1 MPPHI
6 EWTYLIVKYKYYA
19 RNLVNPDINEKSL
32 PGAERLH
39 EKEIIT
45 NIIFRCMVKDCI
57 PLTKVNSRDS
67 DLGAIADRIIWKNA
81 SPYYSDNKFII
92 NLKIESYAYAS
103 I

>member
-1 MPPHI
+1 M
-6 EWTYLIVKYKYYA
+6 YYA
-19 RNLVNPDINEKSL
+19 RNVVNPENNEKSL
-32 PGAERLH
+32 PGAQRVLEN
-39 EKEIIT
+39 EIIT

-81 SPYYSDNKFII
+81 SPYYSNNKFML